1 MNESKPQLADGVRKN
16 EKFAQ
21 EESAMPNLSETP
33 AGHGPWNEKSTQD
46 EAITPIAHATNIAPD
61 RGNVKPAQDET
72 APSIDPGTNPAPD
85 RGDEKSTRDTA
96 TAPAAP
102 ATEAVPG
109 QVIAF
114 PRRDSAAGSEI
125 IPNVVVH
132 TVAGT
137 AAKIVVV
144 SSGFGT
150 IRHLDVPQSASSRS
164 SQHIRMA
171 A

>member
-21 EESAMPNLSETP
+21 EESAMPNLPETP
-33 AGHGPWNEKSTQD
+33 AGHGPWNEKRSMLETT
-46 EAITPIAHATNIAPD
+46 APIAPKTDDDSAK
-61 RGNVKPAQDET
+61 GNET
-72 APSIDPGTNPAPD
+72 TVQEEAA
-85 RGDEKSTRDTA
+85 
-96 TAPAAP
+96 APAAP

-137 AAKIVVV
+137 AAKIVVI

>member
-16 EKFAQ
+16 GEFTQ
-21 EESAMPNLSETP
+21 EESAMPNLPETP
-33 AGHGPWNEKSTQD
+33 AGHGPGNEKRSMIETT
-46 EAITPIAHATNIAPD
+46 APIASKTD
-61 RGNVKPAQDET
+61 DDPAKRNET
-72 APSIDPGTNPAPD
+72 SVQEEAA
-85 RGDEKSTRDTA
+85 
-96 TAPAAP
+96 APAVP

-114 PRRDSAAGSEI
+114 PRRDSAAGTEI

-144 SSGFGT
+144 SSGFGA
-150 IRHLDVPQSASSRS
+150 IRQLDIQQSAGGRS